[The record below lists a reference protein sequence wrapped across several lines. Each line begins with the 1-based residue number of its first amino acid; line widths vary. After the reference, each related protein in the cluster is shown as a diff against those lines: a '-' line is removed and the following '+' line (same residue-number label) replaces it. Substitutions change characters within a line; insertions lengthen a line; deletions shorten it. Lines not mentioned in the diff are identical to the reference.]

1 MKIINNLKGIRTQ
14 RKIAQK
20 QLAMDTGYDPRT
32 IRRVELGECCPS
44 AEFMFDMHIK
54 HEFCGRTA
62 FAQLNA
68 ADSAGIIS
76 SVHGK
81 LLLGDFSLCPYSL
94 KIINYFHSIT
104 SFIIIH

>member
-44 AEFMFDMHIK
+44 AEFMFDMSDYFGVPIK
-54 HEFCGRTA
+54 KYLH
-62 FAQLNA
+62 L
-68 ADSAGIIS
+68 
-76 SVHGK
+76 
-81 LLLGDFSLCPYSL
+81 
-94 KIINYFHSIT
+94 INLQNQYREENKDERCRGQRFKPDK
-104 SFIIIH
+104 

>member
-44 AEFMFDMHIK
+44 AEFMFDMS
-54 HEFCGRTA
+54 
-62 FAQLNA
+62 
-68 ADSAGIIS
+68 D
-76 SVHGK
+76 
-81 LLLGDFSLCPYSL
+81 YSESRL
-94 KIINYFHSIT
+94 KKYLHLINLQNQYREENKDERCRGQRFKPDK
-104 SFIIIH
+104 

>member
-44 AEFMFDMHIK
+44 AEFMFDMS
-54 HEFCGRTA
+54 
-62 FAQLNA
+62 
-68 ADSAGIIS
+68 D
-76 SVHGK
+76 
-81 LLLGDFSLCPYSL
+81 L
-94 KIINYFHSIT
+94 KKYLHLINLQNQYREENKDERCRGQRFKPDK
-104 SFIIIH
+104 

>member
-44 AEFMFDMHIK
+44 AEFMFDMSDYFG
-54 HEFCGRTA
+54 ESR
-62 FAQLNA
+62 
-68 ADSAGIIS
+68 
-76 SVHGK
+76 
-81 LLLGDFSLCPYSL
+81 L
-94 KIINYFHSIT
+94 KKYLHLINLQNQYREENKDERCRGQRFKPDK
-104 SFIIIH
+104 

>member
-44 AEFMFDMHIK
+44 AGFMFDMSDYFGVPI
-54 HEFCGRTA
+54 EEI
-62 FAQLNA
+62 FAL
-68 ADSAGIIS
+68 DKSTE
-76 SVHGK
+76 SVQRGK
-81 LLLGDFSLCPYSL
+81 
-94 KIINYFHSIT
+94 
-104 SFIIIH
+104 

>member
-44 AEFMFDMHIK
+44 AEFMFDMSDYF
-54 HEFCGRTA
+54 ESR
-62 FAQLNA
+62 
-68 ADSAGIIS
+68 
-76 SVHGK
+76 
-81 LLLGDFSLCPYSL
+81 L
-94 KIINYFHSIT
+94 KKYLHLINLQNQYREENKDERCRGQRFKPDK
-104 SFIIIH
+104 

>member
-44 AEFMFDMHIK
+44 AEFMFDMSDYFGVPIEEYLH
-54 HEFCGRTA
+54 
-62 FAQLNA
+62 L
-68 ADSAGIIS
+68 
-76 SVHGK
+76 
-81 LLLGDFSLCPYSL
+81 
-94 KIINYFHSIT
+94 INLQNQYREENKDERCRGQRFKPDK
-104 SFIIIH
+104 

>member
-44 AEFMFDMHIK
+44 AEFMFDILCILKSFHYNSS
-54 HEFCGRTA
+54 
-62 FAQLNA
+62 LNLKKYC
-68 ADSAGIIS
+68 IS
-76 SVHGK
+76 R
-81 LLLGDFSLCPYSL
+81 LFFL
-94 KIINYFHSIT
+94 
-104 SFIIIH
+104 

>member
-44 AEFMFDMHIK
+44 AEFMFDMS
-54 HEFCGRTA
+54 
-62 FAQLNA
+62 
-68 ADSAGIIS
+68 D
-76 SVHGK
+76 
-81 LLLGDFSLCPYSL
+81 
-94 KIINYFHSIT
+94 YFEY
-104 SFIIIH
+104 

>member
-44 AEFMFDMHIK
+44 AEFMFDMS
-54 HEFCGRTA
+54 
-62 FAQLNA
+62 
-68 ADSAGIIS
+68 D
-76 SVHGK
+76 
-81 LLLGDFSLCPYSL
+81 
-94 KIINYFHSIT
+94 YFGN
-104 SFIIIH
+104 

>member
-44 AEFMFDMHIK
+44 ALDMPAHPPEKFRI
-54 HEFCGRTA
+54 
-62 FAQLNA
+62 
-68 ADSAGIIS
+68 ADSAALA
-76 SVHGK
+76 V
-81 LLLGDFSLCPYSL
+81 LGSRCEGFVGPRASCPSGR
-94 KIINYFHSIT
+94 HCG
-104 SFIIIH
+104 